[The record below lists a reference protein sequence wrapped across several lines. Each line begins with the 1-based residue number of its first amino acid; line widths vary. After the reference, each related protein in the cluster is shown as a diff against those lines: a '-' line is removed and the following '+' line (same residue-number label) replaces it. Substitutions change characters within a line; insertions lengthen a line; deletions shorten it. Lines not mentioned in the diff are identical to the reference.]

1 MTGVK
6 LRAGQSKPAR
16 STIRAAVAPP
26 PDLMNPTDTLTGLF
40 DRAELVE
47 DLARAVVPNAPPS
60 RLVVFELLG
69 LEVLL
74 DVLPRE
80 DGEFLLVRL
89 AARLKSALGSGPCY
103 LSRRAEFCCLLS
115 LAQAETTLERAK
127 LALSAAARPYLL
139 TISYTVVHLPDEA
152 RDPVEALER
161 ADTQLLKLTRTEER
175 RRKRDRT
182 AGVAA

>member
-1 MTGVK
+1 
-6 LRAGQSKPAR
+6 
-16 STIRAAVAPP
+16 
-26 PDLMNPTDTLTGLF
+26 MNPTDTLTGLF
-40 DRAELVE
+40 DRAELVA

-60 RLVVFELLG
+60 RLVVFELVG

-80 DGEFLLVRL
+80 DGELLLARLAVRL
-89 AARLKSALGSGPCY
+89 RHGLGSAPCY
-103 LSRRAEFCCLLS
+103 HSRRAEFCCLLS

-139 TISYTVVHLPDEA
+139 TTSYAVVRLPDEA

-161 ADTQLLKLTRTEER
+161 ADKQLLTLASMPGR
-175 RRKRDRT
+175 RRKRDRV
-182 AGVAA
+182 ADVAA